1 MVDGHPLSWVDY
13 VKKLVPGIR
22 VPNTEVVI
30 VKNPKYLR
38 KLATIMKTTDARTVS
53 NYLMWRAVKSK
64 MSDLNREAGKTREK
78 FKKEVS
84 GINSDPPRWKKCTKE
99 VGFNSYNFKEALQM
113 VASSMY
119 IQKYFVPQV
128 LNIVDLLSALQ
139 F

>member
-1 MVDGHPLSWVDY
+1 MLDGHPPSWVDY
-13 VKKLVPGIR
+13 VNKMVGGSRIPK
-22 VPNTEVVI
+22 NEFVI
-30 VKNPKYLR
+30 VKNPKYFT
-38 KLATIMKTTDARTVS
+38 KLATVMKRTDARTVS

-99 VGFNSYNFKEALQM
+99 VGFNSLNFKEALQM

-128 LNIVDLLSALQ
+128 LNIVDLLNALQ